1 VLIDEATS
9 EMLIAGGRMSLRV
22 PVRWR
27 GDPHHL
33 RAQVAVDAPDMYGAG
48 LVLDLS
54 LAYARPWKYTYQL
67 RSGGVILRRLDVRSS
82 HVNHCGPPGRWRGE
96 THKHR
101 WTDRYRDAI
110 AYTPTDI
117 PAAPG
122 TTVGEGEYRA
132 VFEAFCAECNI
143 ALEQG
148 YSWVEPNV
156 SRNAQGTSSTGA
168 PP

>member
-1 VLIDEATS
+1 MLIDEATAEHLLS
-9 EMLIAGGRMSLRV
+9 GGHMSVRV

-27 GDPHHL
+27 EDLHHV
-33 RAQVAVDAPDMYGAG
+33 RAQVAVDAPETYGAG

-54 LAYARPWKYTYQL
+54 LSFARPWKYSYQL

-82 HVNHCGPPGRWRGE
+82 HTNHSGPPGRWRGE

-101 WTDRYRDAI
+101 WSDRYRDHI

-122 TTVGEGEYRA
+122 TTVGPDEYRQ
-132 VFEAFCAECNI
+132 VFEAFCGECNI
-143 ALEQG
+143 TLAQG
-148 YSWVEPNV
+148 YLWVEPNV
-156 SRNAQGTSSTGA
+156 SRNAQGTNTGA
-168 PP
+168 AP